1 MSDTQKNSVNQVE
14 TEPNLPKKGKFGRHC
29 ARFWW
34 IYLIVFSIVVVVV
47 VVPVIFVA
55 VPKMIQDKLNES
67 RLTIEGVIVSN
78 PRSNALTMSI
88 NSTIYADD
96 GVHATIG
103 GFKGAMYLE
112 DLPGQ
117 EPFAHF
123 DFPATETASVITVNV
138 TQDLTI
144 SNMDALITF
153 NTWLLANETLRVTVE
168 GRPTVRL
175 RGLARNY
182 EADFRKT
189 VQVNGLNN
197 FSGLEILNGSISVL
211 PDENGDNFGGYVA
224 IPNPS
229 VFTLELGN
237 ITFSTRFEDE
247 DVGVSRLDDLILY
260 PGSNEVPMRAN
271 IDQVPILN
279 AVDRRPYCE
288 GADFVFLLSG
298 LNVTSQGQN
307 LTYFG
312 IPLSRTEQEIEVPI
326 FEYVRDDLNIT
337 PTCDP

>member
-1 MSDTQKNSVNQVE
+1 
-14 TEPNLPKKGKFGRHC
+14 
-29 ARFWW
+29 
-34 IYLIVFSIVVVVV
+34 
-47 VVPVIFVA
+47 
-55 VPKMIQDKLNES
+55 MIQDKLNNS

-96 GVHATIG
+96 SVHATIS
-103 GFKGAMYLE
+103 GFNGVMYLE

-123 DFPATETASVITVNV
+123 DFPETETASVITVNV
-138 TQDLTI
+138 TQDLNI

-189 VQVNGLNN
+189 VEFNGLNK
-197 FSGLEILNGSISVL
+197 FSGLEILNASISVL

-229 VFTLELGN
+229 VFTLELVSEVK
-237 ITFSTRFEDE
+237 FS
-247 DVGVSRLDDLILY
+247 L
-260 PGSNEVPMRAN
+260 
-271 IDQVPILN
+271 PICVI
-279 AVDRRPYCE
+279 A
-288 GADFVFLLSG
+288 A
-298 LNVTSQGQN
+298 
-307 LTYFG
+307 
-312 IPLSRTEQEIEVPI
+312 II
-326 FEYVRDDLNIT
+326 
-337 PTCDP
+337 